1 MLHKFYIFRVHISRN
16 RTQSLG
22 NICLWSLCAEIVG
35 FTGQGGL
42 GHWTSPGCWTSRF
55 HFFSSFFASPAAYWD
70 HLFLF
75 FQFLLK
81 VDLGPFSHQ
90 MKNTCREYFQFWCS
104 PFHCFFFFSFLW
116 KRKDR
121 TVLFCAK
128 GWICHAGFY
137 RIQINISL
145 LSNTAG
151 GRIVLTWQ
159 RSEFESWWH
168 AIMSLSSG
176 WPSSE

>member
-1 MLHKFYIFRVHISRN
+1 MILIFIPLLNLCFFPLVLLKSKMLHKFYIFRVHISRN

-90 MKNTCREYFQFWCS
+90 MKNTCRVLSVLVF
-104 PFHCFFFFSFLW
+104 PFPLLFLFFFFVEKERQDSSLLCKRVDLSCSFLQDTN
-116 KRKDR
+116 KHQF
-121 TVLFCAK
+121 T
-128 GWICHAGFY
+128 
-137 RIQINISL
+137 
-145 LSNTAG
+145 
-151 GRIVLTWQ
+151 
-159 RSEFESWWH
+159 E
-168 AIMSLSSG
+168 
-176 WPSSE
+176 